1 MNTLLNSLIQV
12 VPRLLHLRQSIVLV
26 LFSLRV
32 IHAVVR
38 QAEKCE
44 VILGAVSRVL
54 IEMRYLPMLLG
65 EVATDMKPKG
75 TTPSAPVQ
83 DQ

>member
-1 MNTLLNSLIQV
+1 
-12 VPRLLHLRQSIVLV
+12 
-26 LFSLRV
+26 
-32 IHAVVR
+32 VVR

-65 EVATDMKPKG
+65 EVATDMKSKG